1 MFFGNGC
8 SEKENRIKEL
18 EDRIK
23 ELESENSR
31 LSSKVAELESLE
43 EKNKNLY
50 AESKLK
56 SYLVQDLADGCE
68 DGLASVQN
76 GVKSNIE
83 LSDDLTERNEHNWH
97 IIRDIQK
104 NVDALFNTE
113 AILEISRDLK
123 SNADNLSSS
132 VNEIT
137 DVITLIKDIS
147 DQTNLLALNA
157 AIEAARAGEHGRG
170 FAVVA
175 DEVRKLA
182 EKTQKAT
189 NEVEVNI
196 NILKQNAVGMQD
208 DSDKLE
214 NEANSSY
221 ENLEKFKETLKDLI
235 DNFTG
240 IHKDIKMMSNRLF
253 TCVSKVD
260 HILFKAK
267 GYSAVFNNSD
277 MQVVDHKNCRFG
289 KWYVD
294 TGKKLFANTPSYKEI
309 DTPHNNVHKS
319 IAEAVKC
326 VRDGTCLSNIDYVAN
341 LFKEAEENSK
351 KLFDLLDQMLKE
363 SSKIST

>member
-1 MFFGNGC
+1 MFFSNSC
-8 SEKENRIKEL
+8 SEKDNRIKEL

-31 LSSKVAELESLE
+31 IKSRVAELESTE
-43 EKNKNLY
+43 EKSRELF
-50 AESKLK
+50 AESRLK
-56 SYLVQDLADGCE
+56 SYLVRDLTDGCE
-68 DGLASVQN
+68 DGLVSVQS
-76 GVKSNIE
+76 GVKENID
-83 LSDDLTERNEHNWH
+83 LSDDLINRNEHNWQ
-97 IIRDIQK
+97 IIREIQK
-104 NVDALFNTE
+104 NVDTLFNTE
-113 AILEISRDLK
+113 AILEISRDIRG
-123 SNADNLSSS
+123 NADNLNSS

-189 NEVEVNI
+189 NEVEVTI
-196 NILKQNAVGMQD
+196 NVLKQNAVGVQG

-214 NEANSSY
+214 KEANDSFNNLENFKTTL
-221 ENLEKFKETLKDLI
+221 ENLSE
-235 DNFTG
+235 NFSG
-240 IHKDIKMMSNRLF
+240 VYQDIKRMSNRLF
-253 TCVSKVD
+253 VSISKVD
-260 HILFKAK
+260 HILYKAK
-267 GYSAVFNNSD
+267 GYNAVFNSSD

-309 DTPHNNVHKS
+309 DTPHDNVHKS
-319 IAEAVKC
+319 IMEAVRC
-326 VRDGTCLSNIDYVAN
+326 VREGTCLSNIDYVAN

-351 KLFDLLDQMLKE
+351 RLFELLDKMLE
-363 SSKIST
+363 EAKID

>member
-1 MFFGNGC
+1 MFFGDSC
-8 SEKENRIKEL
+8 SKKEDKIKEL
-18 EDRIK
+18 EERIRELEDENSK
-23 ELESENSR
+23 LRSKITELES
-31 LSSKVAELESLE
+31 AE
-43 EKNKNLY
+43 EKNRELY

-56 SYLVQDLADGCE
+56 SYLVQDLTNGCE
-68 DGLASVQN
+68 DGLVSVQD
-76 GVKSNIE
+76 GIKLNIE
-83 LSDDLTERNEHNWH
+83 LSDDLTNRNEHNWH
-97 IIRDIQK
+97 IIKDIQK
-104 NVDALFNTE
+104 NVDTLFNTE
-113 AILEISRDLK
+113 AILEISKDLK

-196 NILKQNAVGMQD
+196 NILKQNAVGMQE

-214 NEANSSY
+214 SEANGSY
-221 ENLEKFKETLKDLI
+221 ENLEKFKSTLADLI
-235 DNFTG
+235 DNFAK
-240 IHKDIKMMSNRLF
+240 IHKDVKMMSSRLF
-253 TCVSKVD
+253 TCISKVD

-267 GYSAVFNNSD
+267 GYNAVFNNND
-277 MQVVDHKNCRFG
+277 IEITDHKNCRFG

-294 TGKKLFANTPSYKEI
+294 TGKKLFGDTLSYKEI
-309 DTPHNNVHKS
+309 DTPHSNVHKS
-319 IAEAVKC
+319 IAKAVEC
-326 VRDGTCLSNIDYVAN
+326 VKDGTCLSDIDYVAN

-351 KLFDLLDQMLKE
+351 KLFELLDRMLKE
-363 SSKIST
+363 TNKD